1 RQRANGATMFDHL
14 RTLTWTFDAGNG
26 PIHTI
31 SIYSEPRDTPTGTV
45 YVPRRAAESGDE
57 GLACVDDVARA
68 VVLALEAYS
77 DSHDA
82 RHATLAREWLAFV
95 RYMQLAD
102 GRFTNFVLDTR
113 GTRNL
118 AGDTSYPGGA
128 WWTARA
134 LWSLA
139 KAYRVL
145 GDERA
150 LAALER
156 CPLPENQTPPELK
169 TEALL
174 AIVGIDLLRSAA
186 PDGVKRAWR
195 ARVTVWCDRLVVAG
209 ASLPYVPDVPG
220 QTRVSLWG
228 YHQLLALAAAGAELQ
243 NDAWLNAARRTVVN
257 LARPVIAGGF
267 YYAWPGEKANQCA
280 YNITPLVQG
289 LAELYR
295 ATGDP
300 AYKRDARAMA
310 AWFSGANDA
319 RTVMYDPATGRCLDG
334 LTGTAVNHNCG
345 AESAIE
351 AGMAEIERRR
361 LAE

>member
-1 RQRANGATMFDHL
+1 MFDHL
-14 RTLTWTFDAGNG
+14 RALTWTFDASAG
-26 PIHTI
+26 PIHAI
-31 SIYSEPRDTPTGTV
+31 SIYSEPRETPAGTV

-57 GLACVDDVARA
+57 GRACVDDVARA

-77 DSHDA
+77 DSHDE

-118 AGDTSYPGGA
+118 AGVTSHPGGA

-134 LWSLA
+134 LWALA
-139 KAYRVL
+139 KTYRVL
-145 GDERA
+145 GDEAA

-156 CPLPENQTPPELK
+156 CPVPPDATPPDLK

-174 AIVGIDLLRSAA
+174 AIVGVELLRSVA
-186 PDGVKRAWR
+186 PDAVKRAWR
-195 ARVTVWCDRLVVAG
+195 AHVAGWCDRLVAAS
-209 ASLPYVPDVPG
+209 ASLPYVPDAPD

-228 YHQLLALAAAGAELQ
+228 YHQLLALAAAGAELKH
-243 NDAWLNAARRTVVN
+243 DAYLAAAQRTVAN

-267 YYAWPGEKANQCA
+267 FYAYPGEKANQCA

-295 ATGDP
+295 ATGEV
-300 AYKRDARAMA
+300 AYRRDACAMA

-319 RTVMYDPATGRCLDG
+319 RAVMYDPATGRCLDG
-334 LTGTAVNHNCG
+334 LTGSVVNRNCG

-351 AGMAEIERRR
+351 AGLAEVERRR
-361 LAE
+361 LAG